1 MGLFDDSC
9 TQAEKSARNNNSKL
23 YKNHIMK
30 IKYIVLTVIIVAV
43 SFIGYSYYQSNKNND
58 KYIEFEKQ
66 AQNDIKNNK
75 KKYYHFGFV
84 PMNKQN
90 DLYDVLNKNNVQII
104 NMDCAAIPELV
115 HYNDMIL
122 SSIK

>member
-1 MGLFDDSC
+1 
-9 TQAEKSARNNNSKL
+9 
-23 YKNHIMK
+23 MK
-30 IKYIVLTVIIVAV
+30 IKYIVLTVIVVAV

-84 PMNKQN
+84 PMNKHN
-90 DLYDVLNKNNVQII
+90 DLFNTLDKNNVQNIKM
-104 NMDCAAIPELV
+104 NCAAIPELV
-115 HYNDMIL
+115 HYNDVIL

>member
-1 MGLFDDSC
+1 
-9 TQAEKSARNNNSKL
+9 
-23 YKNHIMK
+23 MK
-30 IKYIVLTVIIVAV
+30 IKYIVLTVIVVAV

-90 DLYDVLNKNNVQII
+90 DLYDVLEKI
-104 NMDCAAIPELV
+104 MFK
-115 HYNDMIL
+115 
-122 SSIK
+122 SSIWTALLFQNWFIIIM

>member
-1 MGLFDDSC
+1 
-9 TQAEKSARNNNSKL
+9 
-23 YKNHIMK
+23 MK
-30 IKYIVLTVIIVAV
+30 IKYIVLTVIVVAV
-43 SFIGYSYYQSNKNND
+43 SFIGYSYYQSNKNNN

-90 DLYDVLNKNNVQII
+90 DLYDVLEKI
-104 NMDCAAIPELV
+104 MFK
-115 HYNDMIL
+115 
-122 SSIK
+122 SSIWTALLFQNWFIIIM

>member
-1 MGLFDDSC
+1 
-9 TQAEKSARNNNSKL
+9 
-23 YKNHIMK
+23 MK
-30 IKYIVLTVIIVAV
+30 IKYIVLTVIVVAV
-43 SFIGYSYYQSNKNND
+43 SFIGYSYYQSNKNNN
-58 KYIEFEKQ
+58 KYIIEFEKQ

-90 DLYDVLNKNNVQII
+90 DLFATLDKNNVQII

-115 HYNDMIL
+115 HYNDVIL

>member
-1 MGLFDDSC
+1 M
-9 TQAEKSARNNNSKL
+9 N
-23 YKNHIMK
+23 
-30 IKYIVLTVIIVAV
+30 IKYIVLIVVVVAV
-43 SFIGYSYYQSNKNND
+43 SFIGYSYYQSNKNDN

-66 AQNDIKNNK
+66 AQNDIKNNE

-90 DLYDVLNKNNVQII
+90 NLFATLDKNNVQII

-115 HYNDMIL
+115 HYNDVIL

>member
-1 MGLFDDSC
+1 
-9 TQAEKSARNNNSKL
+9 
-23 YKNHIMK
+23 MK
-30 IKYIVLTVIIVAV
+30 IKYIVLIVVIVAV
-43 SFIGYSYYQSNKNND
+43 SFVAVSFVGYSYYQSNKNND

-90 DLYDVLNKNNVQII
+90 DLFATLDKNNVQII
-104 NMDCAAIPELV
+104 NMNCTAIPELV
-115 HYNDMIL
+115 HYNDVIL

>member
-1 MGLFDDSC
+1 
-9 TQAEKSARNNNSKL
+9 
-23 YKNHIMK
+23 MK
-30 IKYIVLTVIIVAV
+30 IKYIVLTAIVV
-43 SFIGYSYYQSNKNND
+43 TVLFIGCSYYQSNKNND

-90 DLYDVLNKNNVQII
+90 DLFNTLDRNNVQII
-104 NMDCAAIPELV
+104 NMNCAAIPELV
-115 HYNDMIL
+115 HYNDVIM

>member
-1 MGLFDDSC
+1 MKNRL
-9 TQAEKSARNNNSKL
+9 
-23 YKNHIMK
+23 NHIMK
-30 IKYIVLTVIIVAV
+30 IKYIVLTVIVVAV
-43 SFIGYSYYQSNKNND
+43 SFIGYFYYQSNKNND

-90 DLYDVLNKNNVQII
+90 DLFATLDKNNVQII

-115 HYNDMIL
+115 HYNDVIL

>member
-1 MGLFDDSC
+1 
-9 TQAEKSARNNNSKL
+9 
-23 YKNHIMK
+23 MK
-30 IKYIVLTVIIVAV
+30 IKYVILTVIVVAV

-75 KKYYHFGFV
+75 KKYYRFGFV
-84 PMNKQN
+84 TMNKQN
-90 DLYDVLNKNNVQII
+90 DLFSTLDKNNVQII

-115 HYNDMIL
+115 HYHDVIL

>member
-1 MGLFDDSC
+1 
-9 TQAEKSARNNNSKL
+9 
-23 YKNHIMK
+23 MK
-30 IKYIVLTVIIVAV
+30 IKYIVLTVIVVAV
-43 SFIGYSYYQSNKNND
+43 AFVGCYSYYQSNKNND
-58 KYIEFEKQ
+58 KYIEYEKQ

-90 DLYDVLNKNNVQII
+90 DLFATLDKNNVQII
-104 NMDCAAIPELV
+104 NMNCAAIPELV
-115 HYNDMIL
+115 HYNDVIL

>member
-1 MGLFDDSC
+1 
-9 TQAEKSARNNNSKL
+9 
-23 YKNHIMK
+23 MK
-30 IKYIVLTVIIVAV
+30 IKYIVLTVIVVAV
-43 SFIGYSYYQSNKNND
+43 SFVGCYSYYQSNKNND

-90 DLYDVLNKNNVQII
+90 DLFATLDKNNVQII
-104 NMDCAAIPELV
+104 NMNCAAIPELV
-115 HYNDMIL
+115 HYNDVIL
-122 SSIK
+122 SGIK

>member
-1 MGLFDDSC
+1 
-9 TQAEKSARNNNSKL
+9 
-23 YKNHIMK
+23 MK
-30 IKYIVLTVIIVAV
+30 IKYIVLTVIVVAV

-58 KYIEFEKQ
+58 KYIIEFEKQ

-90 DLYDVLNKNNVQII
+90 DLFATLDKNNVQII
-104 NMDCAAIPELV
+104 NMNCAVIPELV
-115 HYNDMIL
+115 YYNDLIL

>member
-1 MGLFDDSC
+1 M
-9 TQAEKSARNNNSKL
+9 N
-23 YKNHIMK
+23 

-84 PMNKQN
+84 SMNKQN
-90 DLYDVLNKNNVQII
+90 NLFATLDKNNVQII
-104 NMDCAAIPELV
+104 NMNCAAIPELV
-115 HYNDMIL
+115 HYNDVIL

>member
-1 MGLFDDSC
+1 
-9 TQAEKSARNNNSKL
+9 
-23 YKNHIMK
+23 MK
-30 IKYIVLTVIIVAV
+30 IKYIVIVLTVIVVAV

-90 DLYDVLNKNNVQII
+90 DLFNTLDKNNIQII
-104 NMDCAAIPELV
+104 NMNCAAIPELV
-115 HYNDMIL
+115 HYNDVIL

>member
-1 MGLFDDSC
+1 
-9 TQAEKSARNNNSKL
+9 
-23 YKNHIMK
+23 MK
-30 IKYIVLTVIIVAV
+30 IKYIVLTVIVVAV
-43 SFIGYSYYQSNKNND
+43 SFVGCYSYYQSNKNND

-90 DLYDVLNKNNVQII
+90 DLFATLDKNNVQII

-115 HYNDMIL
+115 HYNDVIL

>member
-1 MGLFDDSC
+1 
-9 TQAEKSARNNNSKL
+9 
-23 YKNHIMK
+23 MK
-30 IKYIVLTVIIVAV
+30 IKYIVLTVIVVAV

-84 PMNKQN
+84 PMNNQN
-90 DLYDVLNKNNVQII
+90 DLFATLDKNNVQII

>member
-1 MGLFDDSC
+1 
-9 TQAEKSARNNNSKL
+9 
-23 YKNHIMK
+23 MK
-30 IKYIVLTVIIVAV
+30 IKYIVLTVIVVAV
-43 SFIGYSYYQSNKNND
+43 SFVGYSYYQSNKNNN
-58 KYIEFEKQ
+58 KYIIEFEKQ

-90 DLYDVLNKNNVQII
+90 DLFATLDKNNVQII
-104 NMDCAAIPELV
+104 NMNCVAIPELV
-115 HYNDMIL
+115 HYNDLIL

>member
-1 MGLFDDSC
+1 
-9 TQAEKSARNNNSKL
+9 
-23 YKNHIMK
+23 MK
-30 IKYIVLTVIIVAV
+30 IKYIVLTVIVVAV
-43 SFIGYSYYQSNKNND
+43 SFIGYSYYQSNKNNN
-58 KYIEFEKQ
+58 KYIIEFEKQ

-90 DLYDVLNKNNVQII
+90 DLYNVLDKNNVQII

-115 HYNDMIL
+115 HYNDVIL

>member
-1 MGLFDDSC
+1 
-9 TQAEKSARNNNSKL
+9 
-23 YKNHIMK
+23 MK
-30 IKYIVLTVIIVAV
+30 IKYIVLIVIVVAV

-58 KYIEFEKQ
+58 KYIIEFEKQ

-115 HYNDMIL
+115 HYNNVIL
-122 SSIK
+122 NSIKYENL

>member
-1 MGLFDDSC
+1 
-9 TQAEKSARNNNSKL
+9 
-23 YKNHIMK
+23 MK
-30 IKYIVLTVIIVAV
+30 IKYIVLTVIVVAV
-43 SFIGYSYYQSNKNND
+43 SFSFSFIGYSYYQSNKNND

-90 DLYDVLNKNNVQII
+90 DLFATLDKNNVQII
-104 NMDCAAIPELV
+104 NMNCTAIPELV
-115 HYNDMIL
+115 HYNDVIL

>member
-1 MGLFDDSC
+1 
-9 TQAEKSARNNNSKL
+9 
-23 YKNHIMK
+23 MK
-30 IKYIVLTVIIVAV
+30 IKYIVLTVIVVAV
-43 SFIGYSYYQSNKNND
+43 SFVGCYSYYQSNKNND

-66 AQNDIKNNK
+66 AQNDIENNK

-90 DLYDVLNKNNVQII
+90 DLFATLDKNNVQII
-104 NMDCAAIPELV
+104 NMNCATIPELV
-115 HYNDMIL
+115 HYNDLIL

>member
-1 MGLFDDSC
+1 
-9 TQAEKSARNNNSKL
+9 
-23 YKNHIMK
+23 MK
-30 IKYIVLTVIIVAV
+30 IKYIVLTIIVVDV
-43 SFIGYSYYQSNKNND
+43 SVIGYSYYQSNKNNN

-90 DLYDVLNKNNVQII
+90 DLFNTLNKNNVQII

-115 HYNDMIL
+115 RYNDVIL

>member
-1 MGLFDDSC
+1 
-9 TQAEKSARNNNSKL
+9 
-23 YKNHIMK
+23 MK
-30 IKYIVLTVIIVAV
+30 IKYIVLTVIVVAV
-43 SFIGYSYYQSNKNND
+43 SFVGCYSYYQSNKNND
-58 KYIEFEKQ
+58 KYIEYEKQ

-90 DLYDVLNKNNVQII
+90 DLFATLDKNNVQII
-104 NMDCAAIPELV
+104 NMNCAAIPELV
-115 HYNDMIL
+115 HYNDVIL

>member
-1 MGLFDDSC
+1 
-9 TQAEKSARNNNSKL
+9 
-23 YKNHIMK
+23 MK
-30 IKYIVLTVIIVAV
+30 IKYIVLTVIVVAV
-43 SFIGYSYYQSNKNND
+43 SFIGYSYYQSNKNNN
-58 KYIEFEKQ
+58 KYIIEFEKQ

-90 DLYDVLNKNNVQII
+90 DLFATLDKNNVQII
-104 NMDCAAIPELV
+104 NMNCAVIPELV
-115 HYNDMIL
+115 YYNDLIL

>member
-1 MGLFDDSC
+1 
-9 TQAEKSARNNNSKL
+9 
-23 YKNHIMK
+23 MK
-30 IKYIVLTVIIVAV
+30 IKYIVLTVIVVAV
-43 SFIGYSYYQSNKNND
+43 SFVGYSYYQSNKNND

-75 KKYYHFGFV
+75 KKYYHFDFV

-90 DLYDVLNKNNVQII
+90 DLFATLDKNNVQII
-104 NMDCAAIPELV
+104 NMNCTAIPELV
-115 HYNDMIL
+115 HYNDVIL

>member
-1 MGLFDDSC
+1 
-9 TQAEKSARNNNSKL
+9 
-23 YKNHIMK
+23 MK
-30 IKYIVLTVIIVAV
+30 IKYLVLTIIVVAV

-58 KYIEFEKQ
+58 KYIEYEKQ

-90 DLYDVLNKNNVQII
+90 DLFATLDKNNVQII
-104 NMDCAAIPELV
+104 NMNCAAIPELV
-115 HYNDMIL
+115 HYNDVIM

>member
-1 MGLFDDSC
+1 M
-9 TQAEKSARNNNSKL
+9 N
-23 YKNHIMK
+23 
-30 IKYIVLTVIIVAV
+30 IKYIVLTVIVVAV
-43 SFIGYSYYQSNKNND
+43 SFIGYSYYQSNKNDD

-66 AQNDIKNNK
+66 AQNDIKNNE

-90 DLYDVLNKNNVQII
+90 DLFATLDKNNVQII
-104 NMDCAAIPELV
+104 NMNCAAIPELV
-115 HYNDMIL
+115 HYNDVIM

>member
-1 MGLFDDSC
+1 
-9 TQAEKSARNNNSKL
+9 
-23 YKNHIMK
+23 MK
-30 IKYIVLTVIIVAV
+30 IKYIVLTVIVVAV
-43 SFIGYSYYQSNKNND
+43 SFVGCYSYYQSNKNND

-90 DLYDVLNKNNVQII
+90 DLFATLDKNNVQII
-104 NMDCAAIPELV
+104 NMNCAAIPELV
-115 HYNDMIL
+115 HYNDVIL

>member
-1 MGLFDDSC
+1 
-9 TQAEKSARNNNSKL
+9 
-23 YKNHIMK
+23 MK
-30 IKYIVLTVIIVAV
+30 IKYIVLIVIVVAV

-58 KYIEFEKQ
+58 KYIEYEKQ

-84 PMNKQN
+84 PINKQN
-90 DLYDVLNKNNVQII
+90 DLYDVLDKNNVQII
-104 NMDCAAIPELV
+104 NMHCAVIPELV
-115 HYNDMIL
+115 HYNDVIL